1 MMLIKRMPV
10 IVGLMGLLGACVA
23 PEAPPQARVSRPA
36 AAPVQTGSSARFED
50 APIPNRRAGKPSDS
64 VISIQN

>member
-1 MMLIKRMPV
+1 
-10 IVGLMGLLGACVA
+10 
-23 PEAPPQARVSRPA
+23 VSRPA